1 MSIPNSDRAPAPP
14 PPLPPPT
21 NVEELGLTTEQSWPF
36 NNNPNW
42 QGFQIGYRS
51 DSSADGRSRQNS
63 DHEMIDVQ
71 EIDPA
76 RKPSSATTI
85 TPGLSRDILD
95 FEGSRT
101 PSDEGMAGQSPNYRL
116 QSERQLEKRSLNTS
130 SQAYDRN
137 LLSKIGGPN
146 GTPVRTS
153 SYSSSTGEPA
163 SLSPSLADVRP
174 PALKRL
180 SMPERRRSSND
191 ARYSIT
197 SNSRNNSSA
206 SILSPTSFRSS
217 SIFDPPEISRL
228 SGRRHPSLT
237 FDDSSSSSHRG
248 SHDSNM
254 FPHEEFPMEEGQMK
268 DLNLNDRS
276 PGTADDYLVGPRAG
290 MKRRASSPQ
299 RDTTRLDR
307 ASVGSAAGATD
318 LYHRRSLQQFPP
330 RSSPASR
337 YNYPHHSS
345 VSSASSVGHR
355 TASLGST
362 HGLSVASSVTSLGSG
377 RLSPSALSPAI
388 DPELC
393 PPFPG
398 SKSLNPSPRSSIST
412 QQLVRPG
419 AEQINHIPLAPMS
432 EIHPHNQPVSGVLI
446 CDCCPKK
453 PKKFNTEEDLRL
465 HHIEKQYTCAYC
477 PNRFKNKNEAERHQN
492 SLHLR
497 RHSWSCAALP
507 SVEAAFHTS
516 QTNGG
521 QTDVCGY
528 CGEEFPNP
536 ADWDE
541 RRNHLSVVHKYGECN
556 QVKKFFRADHFR
568 QHLKHSHAGTSGKWT
583 NVLESACMREEPPP
597 VPMNRGSISGPPGMY
612 PQMGSSLAPPTSM
625 SAQGRQ
631 HATIDEVPQER

>member
-21 NVEELGLTTEQSWPF
+21 NVEELGLTQDQSWPF

-42 QGFQIGYRS
+42 QGFGLGGRLDES
-51 DSSADGRSRQNS
+51 GDGRSRNNP
-63 DHEMIDVQ
+63 DDATAEAQ
-71 EIDPA
+71 EIDPV

-85 TPGLSRDILD
+85 TPALPRDIMD
-95 FEGSRT
+95 MDGSTT
-101 PSDEGMAGQSPNYRL
+101 PSDEGLPGASPNYRL
-116 QSERQLEKRSLNTS
+116 HSERQLEQRSLNTS
-130 SQAYDRN
+130 SHAYDRN

-146 GTPVRTS
+146 TPVRTL
-153 SYSSSTGEPA
+153 SYSSSNGEPA
-163 SLSPSLADVRP
+163 SLSPGLSDIRQ

-191 ARYSIT
+191 ARYNIT
-197 SNSRNNSSA
+197 SNSRNNSST

-217 SIFDPPEISRL
+217 SIFEAPEISRL
-228 SGRRHPSLT
+228 AGRRNPSLT
-237 FDDSSSSSHRG
+237 FDDSSSSHRG

-276 PGTADDYLVGPRAG
+276 PGAPDDYLVGPRAG

-330 RSSPASR
+330 RSSPAPR

-345 VSSASSVGHR
+345 VSSASSFGHR
-355 TASLGST
+355 TASLGSS
-362 HGLSVASSVTSLGSG
+362 HGLSVASSVTTLSSG

-393 PPFPG
+393 PPFPS

-419 AEQINHIPLAPMS
+419 PEQINHAQLATMA
-432 EIHPHNQPVSGVLI
+432 EGQYHNQPVPGVLI

-465 HHIEKQYTCAYC
+465 HHMEKQYTCAYC

-507 SVEAAFHTS
+507 SIEHVFHAS
-516 QTNGG
+516 SSNGG
-521 QTDVCGY
+521 ATDVCGY
-528 CGEEFPNP
+528 CGDEFSNP
-536 ADWDE
+536 ADWEE
-541 RRNHLSVVHKYGECN
+541 RRNHLSVVHKFGECN

-568 QHLKHSHAGTSGKWT
+568 QHLKHSHGGTSGKWT
-583 NVLESACMREEPPP
+583 NILENACMRDEPPP
-597 VPMNRGSISGPPGMY
+597 IPMNRSSMSGPTGAY
-612 PQMGSSLAPPTSM
+612 PQMGTALPPPGAIAP
-625 SAQGRQ
+625 QGRQ
-631 HATIDEVPQER
+631 PATINEVPQER